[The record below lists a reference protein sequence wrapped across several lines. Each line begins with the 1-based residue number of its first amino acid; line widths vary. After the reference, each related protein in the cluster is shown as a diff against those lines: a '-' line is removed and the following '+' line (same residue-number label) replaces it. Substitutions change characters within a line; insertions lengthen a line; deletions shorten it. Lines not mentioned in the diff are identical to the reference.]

1 MNLVR
6 FADIG
11 RTAYQACWD
20 VQRALVEARRAGT
33 VPDTLLLTEHDH
45 VYTIGTGG
53 SDLHLLAG
61 EEELREKGVSV
72 VRTDRGGD
80 ITYHGPGQLV
90 GYPILDL
97 STRHCDLHRYLRDLE
112 EVIIRTLAGFG
123 VRGGRIDG
131 YTGVWVAGEKICAI
145 GIKSSRWITM
155 HGFALNVNTD
165 LTYFQRIIPCGIFE
179 RGVTS
184 LREVLG
190 KEIPLSAV
198 AAPLARAFGEVFE
211 CAMES
216 ARPEDLLAGPGAA
229 GIRTAREC
237 VQREQ
242 QKVFH
247 PCP

>member
-20 VQRALVEARRAGT
+20 MQRALVEARRTGAI
-33 VPDTLLLTEHDH
+33 PDTLLLTEHDH

-61 EEELREKGVSV
+61 KEELREKGVSV
-72 VRTDRGGD
+72 VRNDRGGD

-97 STRHCDLHRYLRDLE
+97 SIRHRDLHRYLRDLE
-112 EVIIRTLAGFG
+112 EVVIRTLAGFG
-123 VRGGRIDG
+123 VRAERIDG

-145 GIKSSRWITM
+145 GIKTSRWITM

-165 LTYFQRIIPCGIFE
+165 LTYYQRIIPCGIFE

-190 KEIPLSAV
+190 TEIPVGAV
-198 AAPLARAFGEVFE
+198 ASPLVRAFGEVFE
-211 CAMES
+211 SAMES
-216 ARPEDLLAGPGAA
+216 ARSEDLLPSPGAGAA
-229 GIRTAREC
+229 GIRTARKC
-237 VQREQ
+237 V
-242 QKVFH
+242 
-247 PCP
+247 